1 MTMGRNCFERR
12 LVRLEPGCER
22 LYDASEWADE
32 LVIVVC
38 GTLELEGRSGRRWA
52 FRKGSIIWL
61 QELPL
66 RAIHNPTDA
75 VTILMAVSL
84 PISSP
89 PDTRPT

>member
-1 MTMGRNCFERR
+1 MARNGFERR
-12 LVRLEPGCER
+12 LVRLEPGSER
-22 LYDASEWADE
+22 LYDESEWLDE

-52 FRKGSIIWL
+52 FQKGSIVWL

-75 VTILMAVSL
+75 TTILMAVSR
-84 PISSP
+84 PISSRP
-89 PDTRPT
+89 PIRPT